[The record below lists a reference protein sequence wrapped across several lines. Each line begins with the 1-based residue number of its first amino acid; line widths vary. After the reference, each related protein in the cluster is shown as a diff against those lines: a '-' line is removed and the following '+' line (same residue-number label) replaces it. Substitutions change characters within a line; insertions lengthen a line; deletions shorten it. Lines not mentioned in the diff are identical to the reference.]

1 MLYVHFE
8 VWLQKF
14 CWQQLT
20 VTYLHVV
27 LILFV
32 TNSDKIVCYYCMY
45 YKLPGGWWFSNMCVC
60 YLCISFRKLAMHNVC
75 LYFDIFSFPFFFS
88 LLLK

>member
-45 YKLPGGWWFSNMCVC
+45 YKLPGGWWFSNM
-60 YLCISFRKLAMHNVC
+60 
-75 LYFDIFSFPFFFS
+75 
-88 LLLK
+88 